1 MKSPWKALCADGSF
15 IGPIGNGPEVG
26 NHFKT
31 IQKVKI
37 MKRVMFAALL
47 LVSTVTVFATETKG
61 NNDKVQTKEVKSTR
75 QNVDECEVSI
85 TTKVGPSFAQI
96 EVKCA
101 YRASNCKEAISN
113 VQQCLKDARA
123 AVMQ

>member
-1 MKSPWKALCADGSF
+1 
-15 IGPIGNGPEVG
+15 
-26 NHFKT
+26 
-31 IQKVKI
+31 
-37 MKRVMFAALL
+37 MKRVMFAAML

-61 NNDKVQTKEVKSTR
+61 SGEKVQTKEVRSTP
-75 QNVDECEVSI
+75 QKFDECEVSI

-101 YRASNCKEAISN
+101 YRSSNCKEAIAN
-113 VQQCLKDARA
+113 VQQCLKDAKA